1 MDTITGSQTSS
12 VWAWNEEV
20 PEKVENCVHILVHE
34 QAKLR
39 PDALAVDA
47 HDGTWTYRE
56 VNEASDVLARYL
68 VQHVGIR
75 AGNVVPLC
83 FEKSKWAVVGI
94 LGVLKAGAAI
104 VFLDPSYPQS
114 RIEYIISQTAAKVIV
129 CSPLQKHLFTVSGN
143 PPTLLLSSED
153 LRQYARCAV
162 EVILGN
168 ITQPGNLL
176 YIIFTSGSTGQP
188 KGCEIEH
195 GAFLSGSLRHAEL
208 ANIRHDTRI
217 LQLASFTFDVSMLE
231 ILTSLVH
238 GACICIPDTS
248 LMANGP
254 AYLLNEYRITWTFMT
269 PSLVKLM
276 TPNMVPLL
284 RTLALGGE
292 PLSKVD
298 VETWADHVQLING
311 YGPSECSVAAA
322 GNTQM
327 NVHTDPSNIGH
338 PVGGVCWI
346 VDADNHD
353 ILLPPN
359 EVGELLIEGPILAR
373 GYFKD
378 EVRTAQAFIT
388 RPAWG
393 VTDKRGRDRRLYKT
407 GDLAKFLD
415 DGSIH
420 LLGRKDTQVKLRGYR
435 IELGE
440 IEHHI
445 AMQPDVYHQVVLLPK
460 TGIFAN
466 HLVALVSLK
475 GHLIESLDKAEAL
488 VNIHDRMHNE
498 PIQRIVRTLRKELAA
513 KIPEYMV
520 PEHWIVLESF
530 PLLLSGKLNR
540 SLVSKWL
547 SEADQDLYRLIL
559 GLTNGPLHDAPE
571 IDEQLCSVISNVLG
585 LAQSSVVDSS
595 HKSFFSIGGDSITA
609 MQVVAKCRSLHLV
622 LSVKDVLRSKSLI
635 DLSRCIKAS
644 ALPKLIAEEKV
655 DTPFELSPVQR
666 MFFDLSSE
674 KSHPVEKIRF
684 NQSFFLNVRRMVDPT
699 AIHEALERVV
709 ARHSMLRV
717 RFGRDIETCQWMQRI
732 PSGSNNSFS
741 FDFHDINVE
750 EEAFPIMVQ
759 TQANLSLREGPVFA
773 AVLFNIDGDDCRLF
787 LVAHHVMIDL
797 VSWRTIIRDLEESIF
812 TGSITGEEPLPF
824 QSWLTLQA
832 EHAQTIE
839 TSKALPY
846 SVPPADFDYW
856 GMAETPNIMADT
868 AEASFKLDRAMTKRL
883 LEGECHYAYRTE
895 PIDILLASLVYS
907 FGQIFRDR
915 QPPAIFREGH
925 GRELWDDSIDISE
938 TVGWFT
944 TIYPLLVDVK
954 DGSRDLS
961 ILDVIKRAKDVRHS
975 VPSNGRQYFASRYL
989 KADGVAKFGQ
999 HDHVEISFDYLGLYQ
1014 QMERPDSLL
1023 TMVPGYQALYHDI
1036 GAEAPRFSLVEVTA
1050 EVLQGQMQL
1059 LFFYNKNMAKKDL
1072 IQSWIAGTNSCLVD
1086 AVDQL
1091 EKQPREL
1098 TLSDVPLLQLSYDEL
1113 EVMVRSTLPGVGMY
1127 NLDQV
1132 DSVYPASA
1140 MQNGLLL
1147 SQLRPGRAGAY
1158 EYNHVLKI
1166 TPRVPSA
1173 TLDIQRLKDAWGRV
1187 VQRHASLR
1195 TVFIRTAGIS
1205 GLYDQIVLSS
1215 MKPQVDTWECSEED
1229 AVRVFESQD
1238 RVQFREGK
1246 TLHRLTICEV
1256 SPSLALCRLEI
1267 NHAIIDGS
1275 SIAALLS
1282 DFVLAYDEPISERPS
1297 FAFED
1302 YIKYTLE
1309 LPADTAPG
1317 FWMGYL
1323 ADVRPT
1329 IFPAMAFWE
1338 DAVATDGKLGA
1349 VRIDI
1354 GVDPIELSRFCDDK
1368 LVTWVNVF
1376 QLAWGLVLKQYTGME
1391 DVCFGL
1397 LSSGRDAPLDGI
1409 QEGVGAFLT
1418 MLVSRMNFD
1427 QGTTLSLAL
1436 QDVARTLVD
1445 SLPHQYFGL
1454 ANIQHGLNLG
1464 NQPLFNT
1471 IISFHRDTDQEMH
1484 PGSGIR
1490 IEAMEGYDPTEYILS
1505 LDVGISET
1513 RIDVSLQFW
1522 TDEITRSQAESIG
1535 ATFAEAVKAIITHPE
1550 TDVGK
1555 VDLIG
1560 DHHIQQL
1567 RSITA
1572 ANHGYVS
1579 ECVHHAIER
1588 QVLAA
1593 PDHEAICSNEASW
1606 SYAEVDRLSNQL
1618 AHHLVSCNIG
1628 PEVIVPYCFPKSA
1641 YAIISMLAI
1650 LKAGG
1655 AVVALDPG
1663 HPVGRLRGLIQQ
1675 CSSTVVLAD
1684 PRTAHL
1690 FSDVPEI
1697 EHVLVINEAFFQS
1710 SIQPADAPDV
1720 AVQPHN
1726 ACFVVFTS
1734 GTTGQPKGIVLEHR
1748 NLRTC
1753 AATMGPVLG
1762 FSPETRALQFAA
1774 YIFDVSL
1781 QDILT
1786 TLMFGGAV
1794 CVISD
1799 EQRMND
1805 LSGGINLTRA
1815 NWADLTATV
1824 SGMLHPADVP
1834 TLKRLNNGG
1843 EALNRDV
1850 IERWADHVELYNVYG
1865 PAETTVNQTASA
1877 RLSKSSPAS
1886 NIGPAYGTH
1895 VWIVDVRDHNWLVS
1909 PGCVGE
1915 ILIEGPLVARG
1926 YLNDP
1931 EKTAAAFIED
1941 PKWVSQ
1947 FSKGASSSP
1956 RRFYKSGDLGIM
1968 NTNGSITILGRR
1980 DSQVKINGQR
1990 VELDEVMYQAQRLLP
2005 QGYHVA
2011 VDATSIKE
2019 AAHKKYIVA
2028 FVSIPSP
2035 GPSCQQGALL
2045 SLLMSVETRHNFTEV
2060 QHSLAKV
2067 LPSYMIPSIW
2077 IPITEIPYD
2086 TSGKLDRQKLR
2097 GLVATIASSQQTVS
2111 QYSLRTSE
2119 CLEHPTCRTEEIL
2132 QELFGISLD
2141 IERPQIGR
2149 CDDFFALGGDSVG
2162 AMKLVI
2168 AARKQFGL
2176 ILHVTDIFKHPT
2188 LSDLAAVIDDRNVA
2202 DDNQLA
2208 LASAAPFDLVDI
2220 SSALPEAAAQ
2230 CKVSTVD
2237 IEDIYPTSALQE
2249 GMMALGLRSPGAYI
2263 TQAVFA
2269 LPSGLD
2275 IPRMQAAWDTVA
2287 QIHAIL
2293 RTRIISLDATR
2304 HMQVSVSLF
2313 SIFASPTLPLHLS
2326 QSLFQL
2332 TYSFN
2337 K

>member
-1 MDTITGSQTSS
+1 MAGSTTSA
-12 VWAWNEEV
+12 VWAWNEAV

-56 VNEASDVLARYL
+56 LDDASDVVARYL
-68 VQHVGIR
+68 VQHIDIQ
-75 AGNVVPLC
+75 AENVIPLC

-104 VFLDPSYPQS
+104 VFLDPSHPQS
-114 RIEYIISQTAAKVIV
+114 RIEYIISQTAAKVII
-129 CSPLQKHLFTVSGN
+129 CSPLQRHLFTASGY
-143 PPTLLLSSED
+143 PPTLLLSYED
-153 LRQYARCAV
+153 LKQHSRCAV
-162 EVILGN
+162 EVIPGN
-168 ITQPGNLL
+168 IAQPGNLL

-208 ANIRHDTRI
+208 ANIHHDTRI

-238 GACICIPDTS
+238 GACICIPDMS

-254 AYLLNEYRITWTFMT
+254 AYLLNECRITWTFMT

-276 TPNMVPLL
+276 TPDMVPLL

-292 PLSKVD
+292 PLSRVD

-311 YGPSECSVAAA
+311 YGPSECSVAAT
-322 GNTQM
+322 GNTNM
-327 NVHTDPSNIGH
+327 TVHTDPSNIGH

-346 VDADNHD
+346 VEADNHD

-359 EVGELLIEGPILAR
+359 EIGELLIEGPILAR

-378 EVRTAQAFIT
+378 EERTAQAFIT

-393 VTDKRGRDRRLYKT
+393 ATDTRGHDRRLYKT
-407 GDLAKFLD
+407 GDLAKFLN
-415 DGSIH
+415 DGSIQI
-420 LLGRKDTQVKLRGYR
+420 LGRKDTQVKLRGFR

-445 AMQPDVYHQVVLLPK
+445 AVQPDVYHQVVLLPK
-460 TGIFAN
+460 AGIFAH
-466 HLVALVSLK
+466 HLIAIVSLK
-475 GHLIESLDKAEAL
+475 GHLIENLDTAGAL
-488 VNIHDRMHNE
+488 VYVHDEMHKE
-498 PIQRIVRTLRKELAA
+498 PIQRIIQTLREELAA
-513 KIPEYMV
+513 KVPEYMV

-540 SLVSKWL
+540 SLISKWL
-547 SEADQDLYRLIL
+547 SEADQDLYRSVL
-559 GLTNGPLHDAPE
+559 GLTNETLHEAPE
-571 IDEQLCSVISNVLG
+571 IDEQLCSVISRVLG
-585 LAQSSVVDSS
+585 LAQSSVLDSS

-609 MQVVAKCRSLHLV
+609 MQVVAKCRSLGLV
-622 LSVKDVLRSKSLI
+622 LNVKDVLRSKSLI

-644 ALPKLIAEEKV
+644 ALPKYMTEEKV

-666 MFFDLSSE
+666 MYFDLAPEQSQS
-674 KSHPVEKIRF
+674 VEETRF
-684 NQSFFLNVRRMVDPT
+684 NQSFFLNVRRTVDPT
-699 AIHEALERVV
+699 AVHEALERVV

-717 RFGRDIETCQWMQRI
+717 RFGRDVETRQWMQRI
-732 PSGSNNSFS
+732 PSGSEHPFS
-741 FDFHDINVE
+741 FVSHDLDAE
-750 EEAFPIMVQ
+750 EDALPIMAQ
-759 TQANLSLREGPVFA
+759 TQASLCLLDGPVFA
-773 AVLFNIDGDDCRLF
+773 AVLFNIKGSDCRLF
-787 LVAHHVMIDL
+787 LVAHHVMVDL
-797 VSWRTIIRDLEESIF
+797 VSWRTIIRDLEESIVA
-812 TGSITGEEPLPF
+812 GSITAEKPLPF
-824 QSWLTLQA
+824 QSWLALQA

-839 TSKALPY
+839 VSKVLPY
-846 SVPPADFDYW
+846 SIPNADLDYW
-856 GMAETPNIMADT
+856 GMDETPNIMGDT
-868 AEASFKLDRAMTKRL
+868 VEASFKLDHAMTKRL
-883 LEGECHYAYRTE
+883 LEGKGHSAYRTE

-915 QPPAIFREGH
+915 QPPAMFREGH
-925 GRELWDDSIDISE
+925 GREPWDDSIDVSE

-944 TIYPLLVDVK
+944 TMYPLLVDIK
-954 DGSRDLS
+954 DGTRDLS

-989 KADGVAKFGQ
+989 NADGVSKFGQ

-1023 TMVPGYQALYHDI
+1023 TMVPGYQALHHDI
-1036 GAEAPRFSLVEVTA
+1036 GEQAPRFSLVEVTA

-1072 IQSWIAGTNSCLVD
+1072 IQSWITRTNSCLVD
-1086 AVDQL
+1086 AIDQL
-1091 EKQPREL
+1091 EKQSREL

-1113 EVMVRSTLPGVGMY
+1113 EVMVHSTLPRVGIH

-1132 DSVYPASA
+1132 ESVYPASA

-1147 SQLRPGRAGAY
+1147 AQLRPGRAGAY

-1166 TPRVPSA
+1166 IPRVPSV
-1173 TLDIQRLKDAWGRV
+1173 TLDIQRLKGAWDRV
-1187 VQRHASLR
+1187 VQRHTSLR
-1195 TVFIRTAGIS
+1195 TVFIRTSGIS
-1205 GLYDQIVLSS
+1205 GLYDQIVVSS
-1215 MKPQVDTWECSEED
+1215 IKSQVETRECTEEG

-1238 RVQFREGK
+1238 PVQFREGEV
-1246 TLHRLTICEV
+1246 LHRLTICKV

-1275 SIAALLS
+1275 SIANLLS
-1282 DFVLAYDEPISERPS
+1282 DFVLAHDGLISERPG
-1297 FAFED
+1297 FMFED

-1309 LPADTAPG
+1309 LPEDTAKE

-1323 ADVRPT
+1323 TDVKPT

-1338 DAVATDGKLGA
+1338 DAVDTDRKLGA

-1354 GVDPIELSRFCDDK
+1354 GVHPSELSRFCDDK

-1376 QLAWGLVLKQYTGME
+1376 QLAWGLILKQYVGTE

-1418 MLVSRMNFD
+1418 MLVSRMALD
-1427 QGTTLSLAL
+1427 QGTTLSMAL
-1436 QDVARTLVD
+1436 QDVARDSVD

-1454 ANIQHGLNLG
+1454 ANIQHGLSLG

-1484 PGSGIR
+1484 PGSGIC
-1490 IEAMEGYDPTEYILS
+1490 IEAMEGHDPTEYVLS
-1505 LDVGISET
+1505 LDVGVSET
-1513 RIDVSLQFW
+1513 KIDVSLQFW
-1522 TDEITRSQAESIG
+1522 TDETTRSQAESIG
-1535 ATFAEAVKAIITHPE
+1535 ATFTEAVKAIITRPE
-1550 TDVGK
+1550 TDVGR
-1555 VDLIG
+1555 VDLVG

-1572 ANHGYVS
+1572 VNPEYVS

-1588 QVLAA
+1588 QALAT
-1593 PDHEAICSNEASW
+1593 PDHEAICSYEGSW
-1606 SYAEVDRLSNQL
+1606 SYAEVDRLSSQL
-1618 AHHLVSCNIG
+1618 AHHLVSYNIG

-1641 YAIISMLAI
+1641 YAIISMMAI

-1655 AVVALDPG
+1655 AAVALDPG

-1675 CSSTVVLAD
+1675 CGSTVVLAD

-1690 FSDVPEI
+1690 FSDTPEI
-1697 EHVLVINEAFFQS
+1697 ENVLVVNEAFFQS
-1710 SIQPADAPDV
+1710 FIQPAGTLYS
-1720 AVQPHN
+1720 AVEPHN

-1753 AATMGPVLG
+1753 AAAMGPVLG
-1762 FSPETRALQFAA
+1762 FGPETRALQFAA

-1786 TLMFGGAV
+1786 TLMFGGTV

-1824 SGMLHPADVP
+1824 SGMLYPADVP

-1850 IERWADHVELYNVYG
+1850 VERWADHVELYNLYG
-1865 PAETTVNQTASA
+1865 PAETTVNHTASA
-1877 RLSKSSPAS
+1877 RLSTSSPAS
-1886 NIGPAYGTH
+1886 NVGPAYGTH
-1895 VWIVDVRDHNWLVS
+1895 VWIVDVQDHNCLVP
-1909 PGCVGE
+1909 PGCAGE

-1941 PKWVSQ
+1941 PLWASQ
-1947 FSKGASSSP
+1947 FPKGATSSS
-1956 RRFYKSGDLGIM
+1956 RRLYKTGDLGIM
-1968 NTNGSITILGRR
+1968 NTDGSITILGRR
-1980 DSQVKINGQR
+1980 DAQVKINGQR

-2005 QGYHVA
+2005 QGYQVA
-2011 VDATSIKE
+2011 VVATSIKD
-2019 AAHKKYIVA
+2019 ATHKTVIVA
-2028 FVSIPSP
+2028 FISIPNPSP
-2035 GPSCQQGALL
+2035 SLQKGAIL
-2045 SLLMSVETRHNFTEV
+2045 SLEMSVEFKHIFTEV
-2060 QHSLAKV
+2060 KHSLAKV
-2067 LPSYMIPSIW
+2067 LPSYMMPSIW
-2077 IPITEIPYD
+2077 IPTTEIPYT
-2086 TSGKLDRQKLR
+2086 TSGKLDRKKLQ

-2111 QYSLRTSE
+2111 QYSLRSSE
-2119 CLEHPTCRTEEIL
+2119 SFEPPTNRNEEIL
-2132 QELFGISLD
+2132 QELFGLSLG
-2141 IERPQIGR
+2141 INRLQIGR
-2149 CDDFFALGGDSVG
+2149 GDDFFALGGDSVG
-2162 AMKLVI
+2162 AMKLVTT
-2168 AARKQFGL
+2168 ARKQFGL

-2188 LSDLAAVIDDRNVA
+2188 LSHLAAFIDDRNKA
-2202 DDNQLA
+2202 EDTQLG
-2208 LASAAPFDLVDI
+2208 LESAASFDLVDV

-2230 CKVSTVD
+2230 CKVSSAD

-2269 LPSGLD
+2269 LPSTLD

-2293 RTRIISLDATR
+2293 RTRIISLDSIE

-2313 SIFASPTLPLHLS
+2313 SIFSDPSLPLHLS
-2326 QSLFQL
+2326 KNLFQL
-2332 TYSFN
+2332 THSFN
-2337 K
+2337 E